1 MRGVLTS
8 LSIANCKAEKGERG
22 EARRGEAS
30 LPLSLPSF
38 LLLLSFMGEEKDATC
53 IISSLRLFLLGKFP
67 DLDAAHGG
75 DDVYGT
81 DALRI
86 FVNVR

>member
-1 MRGVLTS
+1 MQGR
-8 LSIANCKAEKGERG
+8 KGRE
-22 EARRGEAS
+22 RRGEERRG

>member
-8 LSIANCKAEKGERG
+8 LSIANCKAEKGDRG
-22 EARRGEAS
+22 EERRG
-30 LPLSLPSF
+30 LPPSLPSF

-67 DLDAAHGG
+67 DLDAHSW
-75 DDVYGT
+75 
-81 DALRI
+81 
-86 FVNVR
+86 

>member
-22 EARRGEAS
+22 EERRG
-30 LPLSLPSF
+30 LPPLSLPSF

-53 IISSLRLFLLGKFP
+53 IISSLRLSLPFKEISRP
-67 DLDAAHGG
+67 
-75 DDVYGT
+75 
-81 DALRI
+81 
-86 FVNVR
+86 